1 MRRKSL
7 LTVILAVLLVVGVVA
22 VGLLLAAHRA
32 APSSFYTSDLP
43 KVLVIAHKGGDGLWP
58 GNTMYAFEH
67 AVALGVDVIE
77 TDLHQTKDGVL
88 VFGHDDRVENVSD
101 GNGNVWDFTY
111 AELQKLDAGYRWSRD
126 NGQTFPY
133 RGQGITYTSVEAV
146 FKAFPQMRFYMDM
159 KQTEPPIDAA
169 FCQLIRQYHME
180 NRVVAASFNHATI
193 VAFRKLCPE
202 VTTSADETDTR
213 NFVILNYAYLARW
226 FSPEFQAFQVPVER
240 SGITVM
246 TPRFVSAAHERNV
259 RVEVWTIDDP
269 AEMERLIAMGVDG
282 IISDRPD
289 TLKKVVGR

>member
-1 MRRKSL
+1 MKRKSL
-7 LTVILAVLLVVGVVA
+7 LTLVLAVLFVVA
-22 VGLLLAAHRA
+22 TVVIVLLLTAHRA

-43 KVLVIAHKGGDGLWP
+43 KVLVIAHKGGEGLWP

-67 AVALGVDVIE
+67 VVALGVDVIE

-88 VFGHDDRVENVSD
+88 VLGHDDRVENVSD

-146 FKAFPQMRFYMDM
+146 FKAFPTMRFYMDM
-159 KQTEPPIDAA
+159 KQTEPPIYAA

-180 NRVVAASFNHATI
+180 DRVVAASFNRANTT
-193 VAFRKLCPE
+193 AFRKLCPE
-202 VTTSADETDTR
+202 VATSADQTESLVFVLL
-213 NFVILNYAYLARW
+213 NFAGLGRC
-226 FSPEFQAFQVPVER
+226 FSPDFQAFAVPVER
-240 SGITVM
+240 SGIPVM
-246 TPRFVSAAHERNV
+246 TPSFVNAAHERNI
-259 RVEVWTIDDP
+259 RVDVWTIDDP
-269 AEMERLIAMGVDG
+269 AEMERLIAMGADG